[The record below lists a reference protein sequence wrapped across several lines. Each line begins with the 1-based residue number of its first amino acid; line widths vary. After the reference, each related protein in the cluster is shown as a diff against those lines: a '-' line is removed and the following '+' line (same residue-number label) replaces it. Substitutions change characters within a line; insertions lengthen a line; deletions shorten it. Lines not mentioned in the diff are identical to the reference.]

1 MMRNNMKRKIIIA
14 VAPVKNPGNVVPE
27 QCVNPITPEQVA
39 EQTIACAQAGASMVH
54 LHVRDN
60 NGEQTGELT
69 HFAKTL
75 DLIRAESEIVI
86 QGSTGGLSTLTLE
99 ERCVALND
107 DRVQMASL
115 NMGSTNFDEDVYVNT
130 LPDIRYWAQR
140 MLEAKVIPECEIFGL
155 SMINTIGKMADEKL
169 IKPPIHYNFAL
180 GFKSSL
186 AATPDNLFYLKSSLP
201 HEATWGLV
209 HDGMPDFTL
218 LATAISF
225 GASVVRVG
233 FEDSFYYQPGKAAKS
248 NDVLVTKIRE
258 LVDFLGFEAATIE
271 EARRLLLE

>member
-1 MMRNNMKRKIIIA
+1 MKRKIIIA
-14 VAPVKNPGNVVPE
+14 VAPVKNPGNVVLE

-54 LHVRDN
+54 LHVRDID
-60 NGEQTGELT
+60 GEQTGELT

>member
-1 MMRNNMKRKIIIA
+1 MKRKIIIA
-14 VAPVKNPGNVVPE
+14 VAPVKNPGNVVLE

>member
-1 MMRNNMKRKIIIA
+1 MKRKIIIA
-14 VAPVKNPGNVVPE
+14 VAPVKNPGNVIPE
-27 QCVNPITPEQVA
+27 QCVNPITPEEVA
-39 EQTIACAQAGASMVH
+39 EQTIACAQAGAGMVH

-60 NGEQTGELT
+60 DGEQTGELT

-107 DRVQMASL
+107 GRVQMASL
-115 NMGSTNFDEDVYVNT
+115 NMGSTNFDDDVYINT

-140 MLEAKVIPECEIFGL
+140 MLEAKVVPECEIFGL
-155 SMINTIGKMADEKL
+155 SMINTVHKMADEKL
-169 IKPPIHYNFAL
+169 IKSPIHYNFAL
-180 GFKSSL
+180 GFQSSL
-186 AATPDNLFYLKSSLP
+186 AATPDNLFYLKSSLLP
-201 HEATWGLV
+201 GASWGLV
-209 HDGMPDFTL
+209 HDGMVDFSL
-218 LATAISF
+218 LAAAISF

-248 NDVLVTKIRE
+248 NDVLVKKIRE
-258 LVDFLGFEAATIE
+258 LIDFLGFEVATIE
-271 EARRLLLE
+271 EARQLLLE